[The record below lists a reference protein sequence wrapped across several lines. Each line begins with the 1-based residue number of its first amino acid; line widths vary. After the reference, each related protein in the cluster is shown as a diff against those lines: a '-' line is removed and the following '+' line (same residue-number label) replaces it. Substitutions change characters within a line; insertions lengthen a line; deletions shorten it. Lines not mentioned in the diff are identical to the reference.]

1 MYKALTL
8 NIVNYNK
15 KAVSVAQKI
24 KLIPISIFLI
34 ISLIFGIAEE
44 LKLRIVTEDEYKYFF
59 DPGAL
64 ISIFLFYFGFFKIG
78 YHKSK
83 YVVVGKLTIDESQI
97 KIKYDENEIL
107 YNKNEYKIEFSDDG
121 VVGKSNWVPFT
132 NIGAMSVE
140 SGINTITLINNITS
154 ESITYDIFIEY
165 NIQMD
170 VLKEFLRKNT
180 NY

>member
-1 MYKALTL
+1 MENFKMYKALTL

-15 KAVSVAQKI
+15 KAVSIAQKI
-24 KLIPISIFLI
+24 KIIPLSIYLFICILAVI
-34 ISLIFGIAEE
+34 DEE
-44 LKLRIVTEDEYKYFF
+44 LKLNIVTEEDYKYFF
-59 DPGAL
+59 DPGAF

-83 YVVVGKLTIDESQI
+83 YVVVGKLTIDESHI
-97 KIKYDENEIL
+97 NINNDENEIL

-121 VVGKSNWVPFT
+121 VEGKSNWVPFT

-140 SGINTITLINNITS
+140 SGINTITLTNNITS
-154 ESITYDIFIEY
+154 ESITYDVMIAY

-170 VLKEFLRKNT
+170 VLKDFLK
-180 NY
+180 